1 MRGRGQRPSSAEAWL
16 EAEVQGRSLAAQGPR
31 GRGSPLGPSR
41 ALAGGGGGGV
51 GGSRAANGRAPLEQL
66 QRAGAR
72 PRRRRGGGARRSCGR
87 GRAGPQTV
95 AAGPWRRR
103 PLLCV
108 AACFSSCWWRRRRC
122 SRGRRV
128 SGGRVAVGRAS
139 RARPLARFSS
149 FSNMA
154 RGRGRRWRR
163 RAGRA
168 FLTRQAPREP
178 GRGGEAG
185 RGRCR
190 ARVAEH
196 RAEAGP
202 LGLPGAAAGEPAEV
216 CGCPRGCE
224 AGGDRGPLIPLP
236 KCSPA

>member
-1 MRGRGQRPSSAEAWL
+1 MGVRPSSSYKGPERGRGGGG
-16 EAEVQGRSLAAQGPR
+16 EV
-31 GRGSPLGPSR
+31 GRG
-41 ALAGGGGGGV
+41 
-51 GGSRAANGRAPLEQL
+51 E
-66 QRAGAR
+66 
-72 PRRRRGGGARRSCGR
+72 RRGLLRRSCGR

-103 PLLCV
+103 PLFHI
-108 AACFSSCWWRRRRC
+108 AGSFSSCCWRQRRC

-128 SGGRVAVGRAS
+128 SGGRVAAGRAG

-163 RAGRA
+163 RPGRA

-185 RGRCR
+185 RRRCR

-196 RAEAGP
+196 RATAGP
-202 LGLPGAAAGEPAEV
+202 LGLSGAAAGEPAEIR
-216 CGCPRGCE
+216 GCPQGCE
-224 AGGDRGPLIPLP
+224 AGPDRSPLILLP
-236 KCSPA
+236 KCAPA